1 MRPDVGG
8 DDHQLSRLPIIVEV
22 AGNGVNL
29 ISDRIAGGQLVL
41 AFGKRIDGGG
51 KINIVRAELRKT
63 GNVTSGC
70 R

>member
-8 DDHQLSRLPIIVEV
+8 DDHQLPRLPIIVEV

-41 AFGKRIDGGG
+41 ALGERIDGGG
-51 KINIVRAELRKT
+51 KINIVLAELRKT